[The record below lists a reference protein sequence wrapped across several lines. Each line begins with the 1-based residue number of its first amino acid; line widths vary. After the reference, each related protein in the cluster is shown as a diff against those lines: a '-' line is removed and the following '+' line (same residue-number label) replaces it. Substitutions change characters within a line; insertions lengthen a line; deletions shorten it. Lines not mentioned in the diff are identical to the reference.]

1 MILTFAQVN
10 RFADAAQKVGGYDVL
25 ISLER
30 QRRAS
35 QRMARARALL
45 SADMEIEQAK
55 LRAGLDTG
63 CEAGQPLRKQ
73 KARCASLCPACPSTP
88 PQPILRSTQIARG
101 EA

>member
-10 RFADAAQKVGGYDVL
+10 RFADAAQKVGGYDAL
-25 ISLER
+25 ICLER

-35 QRMARARALL
+35 QRMRRARALIG
-45 SADMEIEQAK
+45 ADTEVERAK
-55 LRAGLDTG
+55 LRAGLDTD

-88 PQPILRSTQIARG
+88 PQHILRSTQNTRG